1 MATVELRNVTKWFGD
16 NRIVDGLDLTI
27 PDGSFTVLLGP
38 SGCGKTTTLNM
49 ISGLEEV
56 TSGTISFDGQEV
68 QQVPPHRRDVAMVF
82 QSYALYPNRTVR
94 ENISFALKL
103 RRMPAAEI
111 RERVAQA
118 AEMLDISGLLDR
130 RPRQLSGGQQQRV
143 ALARAIVRRPRV
155 FLLDEPLSNL
165 DAKLR
170 ADMRISLREL
180 QRELNGT
187 FVYVTHDQSEAMS
200 MADHVVVMNGGVI
213 QQYAA
218 PMDLYRQPANQFV
231 ASFVGTPSMNMIR
244 GELSA
249 GGEFRADGWTVAL
262 EGAGSPGA
270 GGDTDVVLG
279 VRPEDVI
286 LTLDAAGTGTVRIV
300 ERLGTEAIVA
310 VAQPGRDIVARSAP
324 DIELSPGERVTVS
337 VRPHKVH
344 LFSADAGLR
353 VGPLAAAGRPT

>member
-1 MATVELRNVTKWFGD
+1 MATVELRDVTKWFGA
-16 NRIVDGLDLTI
+16 NLIVDGLDLTI

-56 TSGTISFDGQEV
+56 TSGTITFDGEAV
-68 QQVPPHRRDVAMVF
+68 QHVAPHRRDVAMVF

-94 ENISFALKL
+94 ENIAFALKM
-103 RRMPAAEI
+103 RRIPAAEI
-111 RERVAQA
+111 RERVSQA
-118 AEMLDISGLLDR
+118 AEMLGIGQLLNR

-187 FVYVTHDQSEAMS
+187 FVYVTHDQGEAMS
-200 MADHVVVMNGGVI
+200 MADHVVVMNGGII

-218 PMDLYRQPANQFV
+218 PMDLYREPANEFV

-244 GELSA
+244 GQLSVGGQFRAADWTAELGSIGASA
-249 GGEFRADGWTVAL
+249 GE
-262 EGAGSPGA
+262 
-270 GGDTDVVLG
+270 VVLG

-286 LTLDAAGTGTVRIV
+286 LAADATGTGTVRIV

-310 VAQPGRDIVARSAP
+310 VAESCGDIVARAAP
-324 DIELSPGERVTVS
+324 DIELSPGERVGVS
-337 VRPHKVH
+337 VRPAKVH
-344 LFSADAGLR
+344 MFAQDTGLR
-353 VGPLAAAGRPT
+353 IGPLAPAGRPA